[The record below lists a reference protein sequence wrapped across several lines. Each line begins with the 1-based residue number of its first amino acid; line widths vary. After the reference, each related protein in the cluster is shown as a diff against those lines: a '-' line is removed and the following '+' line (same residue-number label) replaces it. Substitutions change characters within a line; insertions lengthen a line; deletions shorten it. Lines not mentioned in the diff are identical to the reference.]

1 MLTVVWL
8 PMTCAATIVI
18 ASHCVGLTFPGI
30 MLLPG
35 SFSGKLSSPNPQR
48 GPEPRYR
55 MSLAIF
61 MSEQAM
67 TLRAPWASTR
77 ASWVARASNCVL
89 VNQMNRNVHSKY
101 LVRGSHELQ
110 AGDFRHFCGDF
121 DVESFL
127 CVQTLT
133 LPVRKCAN
141 EGWDN
146 THGSNS
152 GSTLRKTA

>member
-1 MLTVVWL
+1 
-8 PMTCAATIVI
+8 
-18 ASHCVGLTFPGI
+18 
-30 MLLPG
+30 
-35 SFSGKLSSPNPQR
+35 
-48 GPEPRYR
+48 
-55 MSLAIF
+55 

-133 LPVRKCAN
+133 LSVRKCAN
-141 EGWDN
+141 EGCGQHPRFQQRFHPAQDSLGEGV
-146 THGSNS
+146 HP
-152 GSTLRKTA
+152 